1 MFNDIKLQ
9 AGCMVV
15 ILFMSIIYF
24 RTRRIKSYSHIIFSI
39 SLATMIFNLIFDM
52 VTVYTVNHLY
62 TVNPFV
68 NRICHICFLGSLIM
82 EIFLCFL
89 YSVVLVNED
98 DNGENGIGKRKLWIL
113 AVPVWIAW
121 IGLIS
126 LPIRYVESP
135 HGNYSWGPA
144 VFTVHGTTILYIVGI
159 IYSMARHW
167 KQINSRKRFV
177 VSLAFSVELVCLLL
191 QSIYPE
197 ALISGFGLTL
207 VNLAFFLV
215 VESPDALLME
225 SLRIEKIRADEANAS
240 KSRFL
245 STMSH
250 EIRTPMNAIVGMTD
264 IILREELPQNVKQYL
279 NNIKNSGD
287 ALLTIIN
294 DILDI
299 SKIESGKLDIIEDN
313 YEPLPM
319 FQDLSM
325 IFLNRIGDK
334 PVELLY
340 DIDAGMPSSL
350 YGDSKRIRQVIINLM
365 NNAIKFTDSGYV
377 RLVVRTEKIDDEKIC
392 LKFEIQDSGQ
402 GIKEEDIGKLFSS
415 YQQVDVKRNHAKEGT
430 GLGLS
435 ICKQLVELM
444 NGEIGV
450 RSVYGQGSTFFF
462 QIQQGIVDS
471 KPAAYIQ
478 DENTDSSIG
487 VHISSSIVRNQIMT
501 LAETFNVSYTD
512 LDQEP
517 DVAVDIIITD
527 KISSVTDKERQ
538 LAGLG
543 ERRLYVLN
551 NPMTGNYLSE
561 GAIVINKPIFSLNFC
576 RIVNN
581 DDMVNSED
589 AGEDLNFT
597 APDAHVLVVD
607 DNEINR
613 KVINGLLDP
622 YKLNI
627 YMAED
632 GKQACQMVQ
641 EMHFDIVFMDHMMP
655 VMDGIEATAFI
666 RNLEGEYY
674 QNLPIIALSAN
685 ATQEAQ
691 DIFTNAHMNAF
702 VSKPVR
708 IKELAKC
715 LRSWLPEHL
724 IIKQDKESGKH
735 GSGSLKTLNNDAVNG
750 DAEHIFDT
758 EGLENIDGLDVE
770 EGLKNCGSRELFVEL
785 MGDCCRV
792 IEQNID
798 KLTHCLETGNIR
810 DYTIEVHALKN
821 TSRMIGAMELSQKFY
836 RMEQLGNDENVEQIK
851 EEFPELIKLYKSYEE
866 ILSPF
871 CNSQLNGTEQ
881 ITVENLKEKLMDLH
895 KAVDCFD
902 LDAAD
907 SILNQLESY
916 EYSEEIKP
924 VIKQLVIS
932 VREVDMEK
940 VLELTD
946 TLISMLGG
954 IS

>member
-24 RTRRIKSYSHIIFSI
+24 RTKRIKSYSHIIFSI
-39 SLATMIFNLIFDM
+39 SLATMIFNLTFDM

-62 TVNPFV
+62 TVTPFV
-68 NRICHICFLGSLIM
+68 NRICHMCFLGSLIM

-89 YSVVLVNED
+89 YIVALVNED
-98 DNGENGIGKRKLWIL
+98 DESKEGIGKRKLWLL

-121 IGLIS
+121 IGLVS

-135 HGNYSWGPA
+135 RGNYSWGPA
-144 VFTVHGTTILYIVGI
+144 VFTVHGTAFLYIVGI

-167 KQINSRKRFV
+167 KKINSRKRFV
-177 VSLAFSVELVCLLL
+177 VALAFSIEVVCLLF

-207 VNLAFFLV
+207 INLAFFLV

-279 NNIKNSGD
+279 NNIKSSGD

-313 YEPLPM
+313 YEPLSM

-340 DIDAGMPSSL
+340 DIDAGIPATL

-377 RLVVRTEKIDDEKIC
+377 RLVVRIEKTDDDNVC

-444 NGEIGV
+444 KGEIGV
-450 RSVYGQGSTFFF
+450 RSVYGEGSTFFF
-462 QIQQGIVDS
+462 QIPQSIVDS
-471 KPAAYIQ
+471 KPAAYIL
-478 DENTDSSIG
+478 DENTESSIG
-487 VHISSSIVRNQIMT
+487 VHISSPIVRNQIME
-501 LAETFNVSYTD
+501 LAKTFNVSCTD
-512 LDQEP
+512 LDEEP

-527 KISSVTDKERQ
+527 TISSVTDKERQ
-538 LAGLG
+538 LAGRG

-551 NPMTGNYLSE
+551 NPMTGNHLPE
-561 GAIVINKPIFSLNFC
+561 EVNVINKPLFSLNFC
-576 RIVNN
+576 SVVNN
-581 DDMVNSED
+581 DDTVNSED

-607 DNEINR
+607 DNEMNR
-613 KVINGLLDP
+613 KVINGLLAP
-622 YKLNI
+622 YKLNM
-627 YMAED
+627 YMAEN

-666 RNLEGEYY
+666 RNLGGDYFK
-674 QNLPIIALSAN
+674 NLPIIALSAN

-708 IKELAKC
+708 VEELAKC
-715 LRSWLPEHL
+715 LRSWLPEQL
-724 IIKQDKESGKH
+724 IVKP
-735 GSGSLKTLNNDAVNG
+735 
-750 DAEHIFDT
+750 
-758 EGLENIDGLDVE
+758 NIDGIDVE

-785 MGDCCRV
+785 MGDYCRV

-798 KLTHCLETGNIR
+798 KLTQCLETGNVR

-821 TSRMIGAMELSQKFY
+821 TSRMIGALELSQKFY

-851 EEFPELIKLYKSYEE
+851 EEFPELVKLYKSYEE

-907 SILNQLESY
+907 RILNQLESY

-924 VIKQLVIS
+924 VIKQLVIC

-940 VLELTD
+940 ILELTD
-946 TLISMLGG
+946 ELISMLGG

>member
-9 AGCMVV
+9 AGCVVV

-24 RTRRIKSYSHIIFSI
+24 RTKRIKSYSHIIFSI
-39 SLATMIFNLIFDM
+39 SLATMIFNLTFDM

-62 TVNPFV
+62 TVTPFV
-68 NRICHICFLGSLIM
+68 NRICHMCFLGSLIM

-89 YSVVLVNED
+89 YIVALVNED
-98 DNGENGIGKRKLWIL
+98 DESKEGIGKRKLWLL

-121 IGLIS
+121 IGLVS

-135 HGNYSWGPA
+135 RGNYSWGPA
-144 VFTVHGTTILYIVGI
+144 VFTVHGTAFLYIVGI

-167 KQINSRKRFV
+167 KKINSRKRFV
-177 VSLAFSVELVCLLL
+177 VALAFSIEVVCLLF

-207 VNLAFFLV
+207 INLAFFLV

-279 NNIKNSGD
+279 NNIKSSGD

-313 YEPLPM
+313 YEPLSM

-340 DIDAGMPSSL
+340 DIDAGIPATL

-377 RLVVRTEKIDDEKIC
+377 RLVVRIEKTDDENVC

-444 NGEIGV
+444 KGEIGV
-450 RSVYGQGSTFFF
+450 RSVYGEGSTFFF
-462 QIQQGIVDS
+462 QIPQSIVDS
-471 KPAAYIQ
+471 KPAAYIL
-478 DENTDSSIG
+478 DENTESSIG
-487 VHISSSIVRNQIMT
+487 VHISSPIVRNQIME
-501 LAETFNVSYTD
+501 LAKTFNVSCTD
-512 LDQEP
+512 LDEEP

-527 KISSVTDKERQ
+527 TISSVTDKERQ
-538 LAGLG
+538 LAGRG

-551 NPMTGNYLSE
+551 NPMTGNHLPE
-561 GAIVINKPIFSLNFC
+561 EVNVINKPLFSLNFC
-576 RIVNN
+576 SVVNN
-581 DDMVNSED
+581 DDTVNSED

-607 DNEINR
+607 DNEMNR
-613 KVINGLLDP
+613 KVINGLLAP
-622 YKLNI
+622 YKLNM
-627 YMAED
+627 YMAEN

-655 VMDGIEATAFI
+655 VMDGIEATAYI
-666 RNLEGEYY
+666 RNLEGDYFK
-674 QNLPIIALSAN
+674 NLPIIALSAN

-708 IKELAKC
+708 VEELAKC
-715 LRSWLPEHL
+715 LRSWLPEQL
-724 IIKQDKESGKH
+724 IVKP
-735 GSGSLKTLNNDAVNG
+735 
-750 DAEHIFDT
+750 
-758 EGLENIDGLDVE
+758 NIDGIDVE

-785 MGDCCRV
+785 MGDYCRV

-798 KLTHCLETGNIR
+798 KLTQCLETGNVR

-821 TSRMIGAMELSQKFY
+821 TSRMIGALELAQKFY

-851 EEFPELIKLYKSYEE
+851 EEFPELVKLYKSYEV

-907 SILNQLESY
+907 RILNQLESY

-924 VIKQLVIS
+924 VIKQLVIC

-940 VLELTD
+940 ILELTD
-946 TLISMLGG
+946 ELISMLGG

>member
-1 MFNDIKLQ
+1 
-9 AGCMVV
+9 
-15 ILFMSIIYF
+15 
-24 RTRRIKSYSHIIFSI
+24 
-39 SLATMIFNLIFDM
+39 
-52 VTVYTVNHLY
+52 
-62 TVNPFV
+62 
-68 NRICHICFLGSLIM
+68 
-82 EIFLCFL
+82 
-89 YSVVLVNED
+89 
-98 DNGENGIGKRKLWIL
+98 
-113 AVPVWIAW
+113 
-121 IGLIS
+121 
-126 LPIRYVESP
+126 
-135 HGNYSWGPA
+135 
-144 VFTVHGTTILYIVGI
+144 
-159 IYSMARHW
+159 MARHW

-538 LAGLG
+538 LAGPG

-561 GAIVINKPIFSLNFC
+561 GVIVINKPIFSLNFC
-576 RIVNN
+576 SIVNN

-613 KVINGLLDP
+613 KVIN
-622 YKLNI
+622 
-627 YMAED
+627 
-632 GKQACQMVQ
+632 
-641 EMHFDIVFMDHMMP
+641 
-655 VMDGIEATAFI
+655 
-666 RNLEGEYY
+666 
-674 QNLPIIALSAN
+674 S
-685 ATQEAQ
+685 
-691 DIFTNAHMNAF
+691 
-702 VSKPVR
+702 
-708 IKELAKC
+708 
-715 LRSWLPEHL
+715 
-724 IIKQDKESGKH
+724 
-735 GSGSLKTLNNDAVNG
+735 
-750 DAEHIFDT
+750 
-758 EGLENIDGLDVE
+758 
-770 EGLKNCGSRELFVEL
+770 
-785 MGDCCRV
+785 
-792 IEQNID
+792 
-798 KLTHCLETGNIR
+798 
-810 DYTIEVHALKN
+810 
-821 TSRMIGAMELSQKFY
+821 
-836 RMEQLGNDENVEQIK
+836 
-851 EEFPELIKLYKSYEE
+851 
-866 ILSPF
+866 
-871 CNSQLNGTEQ
+871 
-881 ITVENLKEKLMDLH
+881 
-895 KAVDCFD
+895 
-902 LDAAD
+902 
-907 SILNQLESY
+907 
-916 EYSEEIKP
+916 
-924 VIKQLVIS
+924 
-932 VREVDMEK
+932 
-940 VLELTD
+940 
-946 TLISMLGG
+946 
-954 IS
+954 

>member
-24 RTRRIKSYSHIIFSI
+24 RTKRIKSYSHIIFSI
-39 SLATMIFNLIFDM
+39 SLATMIFNLTFDM

-62 TVNPFV
+62 TVTPFV
-68 NRICHICFLGSLIM
+68 NRICHMCFLGSLIM

-89 YSVVLVNED
+89 YIVALVNED
-98 DNGENGIGKRKLWIL
+98 DESKEGIGKRKLWLL

-121 IGLIS
+121 IGLVS

-135 HGNYSWGPA
+135 RGNYSWGPA
-144 VFTVHGTTILYIVGI
+144 VFTVHGTAFLYIVGI
-159 IYSMARHW
+159 IYSIARHW
-167 KQINSRKRFV
+167 KKINSRKRFV
-177 VSLAFSVELVCLLL
+177 VALAFSIEVVCLLF

-207 VNLAFFLV
+207 INLAFFLV

-279 NNIKNSGD
+279 NNIKSSGD

-313 YEPLPM
+313 YEPLSM

-340 DIDAGMPSSL
+340 DIDAGIPATL

-377 RLVVRTEKIDDEKIC
+377 RLVVRIEKTDDENVC

-444 NGEIGV
+444 KGEIGV
-450 RSVYGQGSTFFF
+450 RSVYGEGSTFFF
-462 QIQQGIVDS
+462 QIPQSIVDS
-471 KPAAYIQ
+471 KPAAYIL
-478 DENTDSSIG
+478 DENTESSIG
-487 VHISSSIVRNQIMT
+487 VHISSPIVRNQIME
-501 LAETFNVSYTD
+501 LAKTFNVSCTD
-512 LDQEP
+512 LDEEP

-527 KISSVTDKERQ
+527 TISSVTDKERQ
-538 LAGLG
+538 LAGRG

-551 NPMTGNYLSE
+551 NPMTGNHLPE
-561 GAIVINKPIFSLNFC
+561 EVNVINKPLFSLNFC
-576 RIVNN
+576 SVVNN
-581 DDMVNSED
+581 DDTVNSED

-607 DNEINR
+607 DNEMNR
-613 KVINGLLDP
+613 KVINGLLAP
-622 YKLNI
+622 YKLNM
-627 YMAED
+627 YMAEN

-666 RNLEGEYY
+666 RNLEGDYFK
-674 QNLPIIALSAN
+674 NLPIIALSAN

-708 IKELAKC
+708 VEELAKC
-715 LRSWLPEHL
+715 LRSWLPEQL
-724 IIKQDKESGKH
+724 IVKP
-735 GSGSLKTLNNDAVNG
+735 
-750 DAEHIFDT
+750 
-758 EGLENIDGLDVE
+758 NIDGIDVE

-785 MGDCCRV
+785 MGDYCRV

-798 KLTHCLETGNIR
+798 KLTQCLETGNVR

-821 TSRMIGAMELSQKFY
+821 TSRMIGALELSQKFY

-851 EEFPELIKLYKSYEE
+851 EEFPELVKLYKSYEV

-907 SILNQLESY
+907 RILNQLESY

-924 VIKQLVIS
+924 VIKQLVIC

-940 VLELTD
+940 ILELTD
-946 TLISMLGG
+946 ELISMLGG

>member
-24 RTRRIKSYSHIIFSI
+24 RTKRIKSYSHIIFSI
-39 SLATMIFNLIFDM
+39 SLATMIFNLTFDM

-62 TVNPFV
+62 TVTPFV
-68 NRICHICFLGSLIM
+68 NRICHMCFLGSLIM

-89 YSVVLVNED
+89 YIVALVNED
-98 DNGENGIGKRKLWIL
+98 DESKEGIGKRKLWLL

-121 IGLIS
+121 IGLVS

-135 HGNYSWGPA
+135 RGNYSWGPA
-144 VFTVHGTTILYIVGI
+144 VFTVHGTAFLYIVGI
-159 IYSMARHW
+159 IYSIARHW
-167 KQINSRKRFV
+167 KKINSRKRFV
-177 VSLAFSVELVCLLL
+177 VALAFSIEVVCLLF

-207 VNLAFFLV
+207 INLAFFLV

-279 NNIKNSGD
+279 NNIKSSGD

-313 YEPLPM
+313 YEPLSM

-340 DIDAGMPSSL
+340 DIDAGIPATL

-377 RLVVRTEKIDDEKIC
+377 RLVVRIEKTDDENVC

-444 NGEIGV
+444 KGEIGV
-450 RSVYGQGSTFFF
+450 RSVYGEGSTFFF
-462 QIQQGIVDS
+462 QIPQSIVDS
-471 KPAAYIQ
+471 KPAAYIL
-478 DENTDSSIG
+478 DENTESSIG
-487 VHISSSIVRNQIMT
+487 VHISSPIVRNQIME
-501 LAETFNVSYTD
+501 LAKTFNVSCTD
-512 LDQEP
+512 LDEEP

-527 KISSVTDKERQ
+527 TISSATDKERQ
-538 LAGLG
+538 LAGRG

-551 NPMTGNYLSE
+551 NPMTGNHLPE
-561 GAIVINKPIFSLNFC
+561 EVNVINKPLFSLNFC
-576 RIVNN
+576 SVVNN
-581 DDMVNSED
+581 DDTVNSED

-607 DNEINR
+607 DNEMNR
-613 KVINGLLDP
+613 KVINGLLAP
-622 YKLNI
+622 YKLNM
-627 YMAED
+627 YMAEN

-666 RNLEGEYY
+666 RNLEGDYFK
-674 QNLPIIALSAN
+674 NLPIIALSAN

-735 GSGSLKTLNNDAVNG
+735 GSGSLKTLNNHAVNG

-946 TLISMLGG
+946 TLISKLGG

>member
-24 RTRRIKSYSHIIFSI
+24 RTKRIKSYSHIIFSI
-39 SLATMIFNLIFDM
+39 SLATMIFNLTFDM

-62 TVNPFV
+62 TVTPFV
-68 NRICHICFLGSLIM
+68 NRICHMCFLGSLIM

-89 YSVVLVNED
+89 YIVALVNED
-98 DNGENGIGKRKLWIL
+98 DESKEGIGKRKLWLL

-121 IGLIS
+121 IGLVS

-135 HGNYSWGPA
+135 RGNYSWGPA
-144 VFTVHGTTILYIVGI
+144 VFTVHGTAFLYIVGI
-159 IYSMARHW
+159 IYSIARHW
-167 KQINSRKRFV
+167 KKINSRKRFV
-177 VSLAFSVELVCLLL
+177 VALAFSIEVVCLLF

-207 VNLAFFLV
+207 INLAFFLV

-279 NNIKNSGD
+279 NNIKSSGD

-313 YEPLPM
+313 YEPLSM

-340 DIDAGMPSSL
+340 DIDAGIPATL

-377 RLVVRTEKIDDEKIC
+377 RLVVRIEKTDDENVC

-444 NGEIGV
+444 KGEIGV
-450 RSVYGQGSTFFF
+450 RSVYGEGSTFFF
-462 QIQQGIVDS
+462 QIPQSIVDS
-471 KPAAYIQ
+471 KPAAYIL
-478 DENTDSSIG
+478 DENTESSIG
-487 VHISSSIVRNQIMT
+487 VHISSPIVRNQIME
-501 LAETFNVSYTD
+501 LAKTFNVSCTD
-512 LDQEP
+512 LDEEP

-527 KISSVTDKERQ
+527 TISSVTDKERQ
-538 LAGLG
+538 LAGRG

-551 NPMTGNYLSE
+551 NPMTGNHLPE
-561 GAIVINKPIFSLNFC
+561 EVNVINKPLFSLNFC
-576 RIVNN
+576 SVVNN
-581 DDMVNSED
+581 DDTVNSED

-607 DNEINR
+607 DNEMNR
-613 KVINGLLDP
+613 KVINGLLAP
-622 YKLNI
+622 YKLNM
-627 YMAED
+627 YMAEN

-666 RNLEGEYY
+666 RNLEGDYFK
-674 QNLPIIALSAN
+674 NLPIIALSAN

-708 IKELAKC
+708 VEELAKC
-715 LRSWLPEHL
+715 LRSWLPEQL
-724 IIKQDKESGKH
+724 IVKP
-735 GSGSLKTLNNDAVNG
+735 
-750 DAEHIFDT
+750 
-758 EGLENIDGLDVE
+758 NIDGIDVE

-785 MGDCCRV
+785 MGDYCRV

-798 KLTHCLETGNIR
+798 KLTQCLETGNVR

-821 TSRMIGAMELSQKFY
+821 TSRMIGALELSQKFY

-851 EEFPELIKLYKSYEE
+851 EEFPELVKLYKSYEE

-907 SILNQLESY
+907 RILNQLESY

-924 VIKQLVIS
+924 VIKQLVIC

-940 VLELTD
+940 ILELTD
-946 TLISMLGG
+946 ELISMLGG

>member
-1 MFNDIKLQ
+1 M
-9 AGCMVV
+9 
-15 ILFMSIIYF
+15 
-24 RTRRIKSYSHIIFSI
+24 
-39 SLATMIFNLIFDM
+39 
-52 VTVYTVNHLY
+52 
-62 TVNPFV
+62 
-68 NRICHICFLGSLIM
+68 
-82 EIFLCFL
+82 
-89 YSVVLVNED
+89 
-98 DNGENGIGKRKLWIL
+98 
-113 AVPVWIAW
+113 
-121 IGLIS
+121 
-126 LPIRYVESP
+126 
-135 HGNYSWGPA
+135 
-144 VFTVHGTTILYIVGI
+144 
-159 IYSMARHW
+159 
-167 KQINSRKRFV
+167 
-177 VSLAFSVELVCLLL
+177 
-191 QSIYPE
+191 
-197 ALISGFGLTL
+197 
-207 VNLAFFLV
+207 
-215 VESPDALLME
+215 
-225 SLRIEKIRADEANAS
+225 
-240 KSRFL
+240 
-245 STMSH
+245 
-250 EIRTPMNAIVGMTD
+250 
-264 IILREELPQNVKQYL
+264 
-279 NNIKNSGD
+279 
-287 ALLTIIN
+287 
-294 DILDI
+294 
-299 SKIESGKLDIIEDN
+299 
-313 YEPLPM
+313 
-319 FQDLSM
+319 
-325 IFLNRIGDK
+325 
-334 PVELLY
+334 
-340 DIDAGMPSSL
+340 
-350 YGDSKRIRQVIINLM
+350 
-365 NNAIKFTDSGYV
+365 
-377 RLVVRTEKIDDEKIC
+377 
-392 LKFEIQDSGQ
+392 
-402 GIKEEDIGKLFSS
+402 
-415 YQQVDVKRNHAKEGT
+415 
-430 GLGLS
+430 
-435 ICKQLVELM
+435 
-444 NGEIGV
+444 
-450 RSVYGQGSTFFF
+450 YGQGSTFFF

-501 LAETFNVSYTD
+501 LAETFNVSCTD

-538 LAGLG
+538 LAGSG

-561 GAIVINKPIFSLNFC
+561 GVIVINKPIFSLNFC
-576 RIVNN
+576 SIVNN

-946 TLISMLGG
+946 TLISKLDG

>member
-24 RTRRIKSYSHIIFSI
+24 RTKRIKSYSHIIFSI
-39 SLATMIFNLIFDM
+39 SLATMIFNLTFDM

-62 TVNPFV
+62 TVTPFV
-68 NRICHICFLGSLIM
+68 NRICHMCFLGSLIM

-89 YSVVLVNED
+89 YIVALVNED
-98 DNGENGIGKRKLWIL
+98 DESKEGIGKRKLWLL

-121 IGLIS
+121 IGLVS

-135 HGNYSWGPA
+135 RGNYSWGPA
-144 VFTVHGTTILYIVGI
+144 VFTVHGTAFLYIVGI

-167 KQINSRKRFV
+167 KKINSRKRFV
-177 VSLAFSVELVCLLL
+177 VALAFSIEVVCLLF

-207 VNLAFFLV
+207 INLAFFLV

-279 NNIKNSGD
+279 NNIKSSGD

-313 YEPLPM
+313 YEPLSM

-340 DIDAGMPSSL
+340 DIDAGIPATL

-377 RLVVRTEKIDDEKIC
+377 RLVVRIEKTDDDNVC

-444 NGEIGV
+444 KGEIGV
-450 RSVYGQGSTFFF
+450 RSVYGEGSTFFF
-462 QIQQGIVDS
+462 QIPQSIVDS
-471 KPAAYIQ
+471 KPAAYIL
-478 DENTDSSIG
+478 DENTESSIG
-487 VHISSSIVRNQIMT
+487 VHISSPIVRNQIME
-501 LAETFNVSYTD
+501 LAKTFNVSCTD
-512 LDQEP
+512 LDEEP

-527 KISSVTDKERQ
+527 TISSVTDKERQ
-538 LAGLG
+538 LAGRG
-543 ERRLYVLN
+543 ERRLYILN
-551 NPMTGNYLSE
+551 NPMTGNHLPE
-561 GAIVINKPIFSLNFC
+561 EVNVINKPLFSLNFC
-576 RIVNN
+576 SVVNN
-581 DDMVNSED
+581 DDTVNSED

-607 DNEINR
+607 DNEMNR
-613 KVINGLLDP
+613 KVINGLLAP
-622 YKLNI
+622 YKLNM
-627 YMAED
+627 YMAEN

-666 RNLEGEYY
+666 RNLGGDYFK
-674 QNLPIIALSAN
+674 NLPIIALSAN

-708 IKELAKC
+708 VEELAKC
-715 LRSWLPEHL
+715 LRSWLPEQL
-724 IIKQDKESGKH
+724 IVKP
-735 GSGSLKTLNNDAVNG
+735 
-750 DAEHIFDT
+750 
-758 EGLENIDGLDVE
+758 NIDGIDVE

-785 MGDCCRV
+785 MGDYCRV

-798 KLTHCLETGNIR
+798 KLTQCLETGNVR

-821 TSRMIGAMELSQKFY
+821 TSRMIGALELSQKFY

-851 EEFPELIKLYKSYEE
+851 EEFPELVKLYKSYEE

-907 SILNQLESY
+907 RILNQLESY

-924 VIKQLVIS
+924 VIKQLVIC

-940 VLELTD
+940 ILELTD
-946 TLISMLGG
+946 ELISMLGG

>member
-24 RTRRIKSYSHIIFSI
+24 RTKRIKSYSHIIFSI
-39 SLATMIFNLIFDM
+39 SLATMIFNLTFDM

-62 TVNPFV
+62 TVTPFV
-68 NRICHICFLGSLIM
+68 NRICHMCFLGSLIM

-89 YSVVLVNED
+89 YIVALVNED
-98 DNGENGIGKRKLWIL
+98 DESKEGIGKRKLWLL

-121 IGLIS
+121 IGLVS

-135 HGNYSWGPA
+135 RGNYSWGPA
-144 VFTVHGTTILYIVGI
+144 VFTVHGTAFLYIVGI

-167 KQINSRKRFV
+167 KKINSRKRFV
-177 VSLAFSVELVCLLL
+177 VALAFSIEVVCLLF

-207 VNLAFFLV
+207 INLAFFLV

-279 NNIKNSGD
+279 NNIKSSGD

-313 YEPLPM
+313 YEPLSM

-340 DIDAGMPSSL
+340 DIDAGIPATL

-377 RLVVRTEKIDDEKIC
+377 RLVVRIEKTDDENVC

-444 NGEIGV
+444 KGEIGV
-450 RSVYGQGSTFFF
+450 RSVYGEGSTFFF
-462 QIQQGIVDS
+462 QIPQSIVDS
-471 KPAAYIQ
+471 KPAAYIL
-478 DENTDSSIG
+478 DENTESSIG
-487 VHISSSIVRNQIMT
+487 VHISSPIVRNQIME
-501 LAETFNVSYTD
+501 LAKTFNVSCTD
-512 LDQEP
+512 LDEEP

-527 KISSVTDKERQ
+527 TISSVTDKERQ
-538 LAGLG
+538 LAGRG

-551 NPMTGNYLSE
+551 NPMTGNHLPE
-561 GAIVINKPIFSLNFC
+561 EVNVINKPLFSLNFC
-576 RIVNN
+576 SVVNN
-581 DDMVNSED
+581 DDTVNSED

-607 DNEINR
+607 DNEMNR
-613 KVINGLLDP
+613 KVINGLLAP
-622 YKLNI
+622 YKLNM
-627 YMAED
+627 YMAEN

-666 RNLEGEYY
+666 RNLEGDYFK
-674 QNLPIIALSAN
+674 NLPIIALSAN

-708 IKELAKC
+708 VEELAKC
-715 LRSWLPEHL
+715 LRSWLPEQL
-724 IIKQDKESGKH
+724 IVKP
-735 GSGSLKTLNNDAVNG
+735 
-750 DAEHIFDT
+750 
-758 EGLENIDGLDVE
+758 NIDGIDVE

-785 MGDCCRV
+785 MGDYCRV

-798 KLTHCLETGNIR
+798 KLTQCLETGNVR

-821 TSRMIGAMELSQKFY
+821 TSRMIGALELSQKFY

-851 EEFPELIKLYKSYEE
+851 EEFPELVKLYKSYEE

-907 SILNQLESY
+907 RILNQLESY

-924 VIKQLVIS
+924 VIKQLVIC

-940 VLELTD
+940 ILELTD
-946 TLISMLGG
+946 ELISMLGG